1 MIYKETKKHIFS
13 EIGKRVHVKKD
24 ELNLS
29 YYQLAGY
36 ENKDDY
42 DGYNA
47 EKNKD
52 PRNTTF
58 QLSKILQAEKHI
70 LGKIRI

>member
-1 MIYKETKKHIFS
+1 M
-13 EIGKRVHVKKD
+13 
-24 ELNLS
+24 S